1 MHDAVP
7 TTGVGTLYCCHSVL
21 TVLFLFSL
29 VFLESGRNYSITHLE
44 CRRVFR
50 LHFPTI
56 VNAGG
61 SDIERVTGSW
71 GCAVQRKMAG
81 QHRTAA
87 VLLLT
92 ASNRDVCNYT

>member
-56 VNAGG
+56 VNTGG

-71 GCAVQRKMAG
+71 G
-81 QHRTAA
+81 
-87 VLLLT
+87 
-92 ASNRDVCNYT
+92 